1 MSSTQGFPSSD
12 NIDPTLSQEHTDL
25 ARLKNRLAALED
37 ELAAAKEQRSKPLTP
52 VTMGRGV
59 PKLISMFESIQTLV
73 TESDRRLVEG
83 DGMNCASFT
92 EQRRRDRT
100 FQSYKLLTRL
110 VPDLE
115 KRLETGTAA
124 EISDFIT
131 SLQRGAVD
139 ARGDDIR
146 RIREE
151 LSVWLN
157 EIYVTE
163 KPFSPKD
170 RDDRG
175 MGNDITGRLLCPI
188 TLDWDNEDIRFNIR
202 EKVDGYAIDNI
213 FFVRA
218 LYPMGNGD
226 PDDVTSS
233 GWLRSSLLVRTYCA
247 LFTSPS
253 SANKFEAIESESGP
267 VRKKHKSSL
276 DPSQPSRPVTKAN
289 VATLLRMEGNVTPRS
304 IAYAAV
310 LLVFNLT
317 DAKAWPGNSTYNG
330 FDFVKFYNLIIDS
343 FEGTKNPDAE
353 TIERNQDLLAWWNK
367 NVFHDYSANHNE
379 SEDSWE
385 LLKAQ
390 RAVRVKTRRIQ
401 ANAAQRATASR

>member
-1 MSSTQGFPSSD
+1 MVICNIGFFFASNSSLSAAIASALSLSS
-12 NIDPTLSQEHTDL
+12 
-25 ARLKNRLAALED
+25 
-37 ELAAAKEQRSKPLTP
+37 
-52 VTMGRGV
+52 
-59 PKLISMFESIQTLV
+59 F
-73 TESDRRLVEG
+73 
-83 DGMNCASFT
+83 
-92 EQRRRDRT
+92 
-100 FQSYKLLTRL
+100 
-110 VPDLE
+110 
-115 KRLETGTAA
+115 
-124 EISDFIT
+124 
-131 SLQRGAVD
+131 
-139 ARGDDIR
+139 
-146 RIREE
+146 
-151 LSVWLN
+151 
-157 EIYVTE
+157 
-163 KPFSPKD
+163 
-170 RDDRG
+170 
-175 MGNDITGRLLCPI
+175 GRLLCPI

-218 LYPMGNGD
+218 LYPMAKGD
-226 PDDVTSS
+226 PDDVTSP

-253 SANKFEAIESESGP
+253 SANDFEAVESESGP
-267 VRKKHKSSL
+267 VRKKHRSSL

-310 LLVFNLT
+310 ILVFNLT
-317 DAKAWPGNSTYNG
+317 DAKAWPSNSIYNG

-343 FEGTKNPDAE
+343 FEGTKKPHYLS
-353 TIERNQDLLAWWNK
+353 R

-401 ANAAQRATASR
+401 ANAAQRATSSTGGRV